1 VRQIDVHLEE
11 EENDMPGSLRIGKVI
26 GIDLYIHAGWL
37 IILVLLTWSLAGDR
51 FVQLAPTWTTGTYW
65 ITALI
70 TSLLFFVSVLAHE
83 LAHAWLSQ
91 AHGLKVAR
99 MTLFIFGGIEDLE
112 SPPRSVG
119 SELQI
124 ALIGPCTNLLIAGLA
139 YVLALPFAGTGT
151 PEEAVLDY
159 LAFINL
165 SLALLNLLP
174 GFPLD
179 GGRIVRAILWKSSGN
194 YRQAARTATLAGQ
207 GCAYLLIVLGIGS
220 FFFGHFFYGL
230 WTIFIGWFLLSAAQ
244 AAHMQAL
251 IQTTLHEVTVQ
262 RAMNVA
268 AITVPANISLQKLVD
283 EYFDPLQLSSAF
295 VVQGGYLAGLITL
308 MEVNRVPREHWSKT
322 PVGYSMRLKEQLLV
336 ATPDQSLSAV
346 LQSMVTRGIDL
357 VPVVK
362 DGLLVGV
369 LSLESVIA
377 YLQHRRTQ
385 QAIQ

>member
-1 VRQIDVHLEE
+1 
-11 EENDMPGSLRIGKVI
+11 
-26 GIDLYIHAGWL
+26 
-37 IILVLLTWSLAGDR
+37 
-51 FVQLAPTWTTGTYW
+51 VQLAPTWTTGTYW